1 MEEKRRRKTTG
12 SKKPP
17 GGGFLDGALSAA
29 SRHQAE
35 KLDPQPQVLVAFGFL
50 ITNWAPCRS
59 SL

>member
-1 MEEKRRRKTTG
+1 MWEEGKRETTG

-17 GGGFLDGALSAA
+17 GGGFVEGALSEA
-29 SRHQAE
+29 SGYQAE

-50 ITNWAPCRS
+50 ITNWAPWRS